1 MLLPRHGALR
11 SNYNGARAGMRGLAL
26 AHRASLVAFRPP
38 MACRPLRM
46 SVRRAAVHPETRSGQ
61 RREDGGLRS
70 SDGAPATGISFSVL
84 REARQSRQPVRFNR
98 RSLVRC
104 ELHRR
109 KSVRRAAVHA
119 ETRSG
124 QRRKHRRRLV
134 GDGAPATGSL
144 VLWEIVYRAQWRPR
158 SRPPFALRGR
168 YRGDSRAVVALR
180 GLLQSQLFRR
190 GGPCRRQLASGA
202 GARLQGA
209 AAALAH
215 RGTGQENAPSTRV
228 RKSAMRKTVYSKTTL

>member
-119 ETRSG
+119 ETSLRSG
-124 QRRKHRRRLV
+124 QRRKHRRRIV

-180 GLLQSQLFRR
+180 GLFQSQMLHR
-190 GGPCRRQLASGA
+190 GGVCRRKLASGA

-209 AAALAH
+209 AAAALAH
-215 RGTGQENAPSTRV
+215 RGTGQERSIHPGQEV
-228 RKSAMRKTVYSKTTL
+228 RHS